1 MTRGTDGYLRPR
13 RTINQWQGLVDK
25 VPSHSECGL
34 PPVPEEMIWSIWEG
48 PEEVQDEAETL
59 CK

>member
-34 PPVPEEMIWSIWEG
+34 PPAPEEMIWSIWEG